1 MAIAVSIVFS
11 LVAGVTVMFE
21 NKYFWGKE
29 DNPNICAMNTSLTSA
44 TATVGSIVPLV
55 VVVLAFLGA
64 VMLLC
69 TTRGF

>member
-11 LVAGVTVMFE
+11 LIAGVTAMYN

-29 DNPNICAMNTSLTSA
+29 DNPNICAMNTSINNFNSVFDF
-44 TATVGSIVPLV
+44 TAVAV
-55 VVVLAFLGA
+55 VVIVALGA
-64 VMLLC
+64 IMFLC